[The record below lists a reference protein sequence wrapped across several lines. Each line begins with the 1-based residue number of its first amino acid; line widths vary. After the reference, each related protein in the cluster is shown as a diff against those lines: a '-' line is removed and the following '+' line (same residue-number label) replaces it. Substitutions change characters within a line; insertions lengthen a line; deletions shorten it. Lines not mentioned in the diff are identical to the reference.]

1 MSARGFRDAQKT
13 QKKSSRDFLS
23 PASLQWCRLILGV
36 ARGMAP
42 PSPDAP
48 TTPPPE
54 PQYAPPGLLAAGL
67 AVIPN
72 AVLWYGLSR
81 GKNKLEVLVTGAL
94 RVGGIPALLTI
105 PFLGM
110 SMEKC
115 FYDTLVSLQ
124 GCDPTYVPEEKRNQ
138 SFPSGGSQMFPSLSL
153 VPVKHVREYFTGF
166 AASGEANASEQ
177 KR

>member
-1 MSARGFRDAQKT
+1 
-13 QKKSSRDFLS
+13 
-23 PASLQWCRLILGV
+23 
-36 ARGMAP
+36 MAP

-54 PQYAPPGLLAAGL
+54 PQYASPGLLAAGL